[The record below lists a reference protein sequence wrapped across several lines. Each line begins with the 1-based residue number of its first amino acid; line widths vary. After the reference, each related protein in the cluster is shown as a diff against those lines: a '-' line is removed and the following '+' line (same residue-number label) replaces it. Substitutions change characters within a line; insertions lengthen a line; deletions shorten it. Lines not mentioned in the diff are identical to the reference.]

1 MTAAARTPWYRA
13 PAWRGPAW
21 VAPAS
26 GQRLGTLGWLADLA
40 GRSARCG
47 GWRLA
52 GPRGAHRQAGG
63 RCLFGEGRAGQAL
76 AWDTANAPVRSAAE
90 DSPGG
95 STGRRGAG
103 HLAAEPARGGPSFP
117 ARQPGGAAPATA
129 GTGGRAGA
137 SSRAVCAGAGTRTDF
152 GAVSAPAGTRT
163 DFGAVSAPAGTR
175 TDFGAVS
182 APAGTGTG
190 AGAVAGS
197 TVTAGAVAIP
207 AVAISAMAV
216 LGERGTA
223 VIQGHVRAALPG
235 AHDRLRAGRLG
246 RPALDRAVPAGA
258 LDHAVRQPD

>member
-40 GRSARCG
+40 GRSAWCG

-137 SSRAVCAGAGTRTDF
+137 SSRAVCAGAGTR
-152 GAVSAPAGTRT
+152 A
-163 DFGAVSAPAGTR
+163 
-175 TDFGAVS
+175 DFGAVS

-190 AGAVAGS
+190 TGTGAVAGS

-258 LDHAVRQPD
+258 LDHAVRQPDEGG